1 VQNVFGNP
9 HKWGLTH
16 IVTIAYGVLVVA
28 PVVLGL
34 KFGIRVTIALYAF
47 EVILLLAMSC
57 GRGRPART
65 TPCPG

>member
-1 VQNVFGNP
+1 VQNVFVNP
-9 HKWGLTH
+9 HIWGLTQ

-47 EVILLLAMSC
+47 EVILLLA
-57 GRGRPART
+57 GRPARERY
-65 TPCPG
+65 